1 MIQVVNTLRKYVGCF
16 MASEHYFYVLY
27 CKDHTF
33 YGGYTTDL
41 TRRLGEHNRGVGAKY
56 TRLQKRRPVKMIHAE
71 VFASRS
77 EATKA
82 EAAFKKLTR
91 LQKERYLTSHSSCPL
106 PEESK

>member
-1 MIQVVNTLRKYVGCF
+1 MEN
-16 MASEHYFYVLY
+16 EHYFYVLS

-41 TRRLGEHNRGVGAKY
+41 SRRLQEHNRGIGAKY

-71 VFASRS
+71 QFTTRS

-91 LQKERYLTSHSSCPL
+91 PQKVLYLNTHLSYEL
-106 PEESK
+106 PHDC